1 MEKMFKEFLNNMSY
15 NEFVLFLLKRDAK
28 FEVFRDGK
36 FNLIKCNGFII
47 KFSCDIFVS
56 LTKELV

>member
-1 MEKMFKEFLNNMSY
+1 MEKMFKEFLSTMSY
-15 NEFVLFLLKRDAK
+15 NEFVLFLLKRNAE
-28 FEVFRDGK
+28 FEEIKDGK

-56 LTKELV
+56 LTKEMI